1 LSLLRSFRLRL
12 LLGSALGALG
22 LLAISHLVSILIFR
36 HFRAQLRLGS
46 TTILV
51 LTALAFIA
59 IGFTQIRR
67 GLSPFDELRRRLAKV
82 RDGRSRRLDGTY
94 PTEVAPL
101 VNDLNALLEHREGIV
116 ARALAKA
123 GDLAHGLKTPL
134 AVLAQEAERAEAAGQ
149 RELASAIGEQVERM
163 RRQMDYHLAQA
174 RAAAS
179 GAAPGAHCSVRESAE
194 ALARTL
200 QRLHAER
207 GLRIAVEV
215 SADHAVRCEREDVDE
230 MLGNLLDNACRF
242 TTSRVAVAAERKG
255 DRIFITVDDDGPG
268 LPAELRDRVLQ
279 RGVRADEAGP
289 GSGFGLAIVRD
300 LAELY
305 GGSIALE
312 TSPLGGLR
320 SRLDLPAAET
330 PLSSPR

>member
-1 LSLLRSFRLRL
+1 M
-12 LLGSALGALG
+12 LGALG
-22 LLAISHLVSILIFR
+22 LLAISHFVSIFFFR
-36 HFRAQLRLGS
+36 HYRVQLRLGS
-46 TTILV
+46 TAIM
-51 LTALAFIA
+51 LTVAVVFIA
-59 IGFTQIRR
+59 IGFVQIRR
-67 GLSPFDELRRRLAKV
+67 GLSPFDELRRRLAGV
-82 RDGRSRRLDGTY
+82 RDGRSRRLEGAY

-149 RELASAIGEQVERM
+149 SELAAAIGEQVERM

-179 GAAPGAHCSVRESAE
+179 GAAPGAHCSLRESAE

-200 QRLHAER
+200 QRLHADR
-207 GLRIAVEV
+207 GLTIVVEV
-215 SADHAVRCEREDVDE
+215 PPDHSVRGERADLDE
-230 MLGNLLDNACRF
+230 MLGNLLENACRF
-242 TTSRVAVAAERKG
+242 AKSDVAIASSRDG
-255 DRIFITVDDDGPG
+255 DRIVVTVDDDGPG
-268 LPAELRDRVLQ
+268 LAPELRDRVLQ

-289 GSGFGLAIVRD
+289 GAGLGLAIVRD

-312 TSPLGGLR
+312 ASPRGGLR
-320 SRLDLPAAET
+320 ARLTLPAA
-330 PLSSPR
+330 